1 MQTIRLQVNNSNAY
15 KHLMQFLSRFNKEE
29 LQIINEDKEFV
40 SVQNYLQNELLIIE
54 QGDAEFINLNQLDAE
69 LEDTIQKYED

>member
-1 MQTIRLQVNNSNAY
+1 
-15 KHLMQFLSRFNKEE
+15 MQFLSRFNKEK

-54 QGDAEFINLNQLDAE
+54 QGNTEFINLDQLDAE
-69 LEDTIQKYED
+69 LEDTIQKHEVKPI

>member
-1 MQTIRLQVNNSNAY
+1 
-15 KHLMQFLSRFNKEE
+15 MQFLSRFNKEK

-54 QGDAEFINLNQLDAE
+54 QGNAEFISLNQLDAE
-69 LEDTIQKYED
+69 LEDTIQKHEVKPI